1 VISYFLQYCQET
13 NALYRTLILS
23 QQLFLKKVLTNT
35 NTLEYSVR
43 HMKDTTP
50 RNQKTPE
57 KLAEVEGLMDLAAAA
72 SWLGVQRSTVRSWIK
87 SGALRAHRLTSRC
100 YRIHPDDI
108 QHYLDASA
116 TAPNPKE
123 VL

>member
-1 VISYFLQYCQET
+1 MT
-13 NALYRTLILS
+13 DTTA
-23 QQLFLKKVLTNT
+23 
-35 NTLEYSVR
+35 LEYSVR
-43 HMKDTTP
+43 TMKDTTP
-50 RNQKTPE
+50 RNPQKTPE
-57 KLAEVEGLMDLAAAA
+57 KLAEVEGLMDLNSAA
-72 SWLGVQRSTVRSWIK
+72 SWLGVQRSTVRSWIR

-100 YRIHPDDI
+100 YRVHPDDI